1 MSDQGSSSRKESWT
15 VSADQN
21 AVRLD
26 AYVRICLP
34 HLSRREAE
42 KAIKSKV
49 FWVNGRPAKKG
60 QRLASGDIL
69 SFLGADAWLSGE
81 PLPEAQL
88 DVPIVYEDPHLLVLD
103 KPAGMDTHG
112 FSARYTH
119 TLANFLAARRPEI
132 SRIGR
137 SRWEPGLAHRLDRET
152 SGLVLV
158 AKTQRSFEQLRLQ
171 FRGRLIKKKYWA
183 LVWGKTDREGS
194 ITYPIAHDSHDK
206 RRMRAII
213 HESTVDRSVKSWKAL
228 TRFRTFAAAAGLSIP
243 HPNPLPEGEERVRVH
258 SLLEIEM
265 ETGVMH
271 QIRVHLAAIEHPI
284 VGDTLY
290 GRARPADLKRQ
301 FLHAYHLELRH
312 PQTGR
317 ELIVESP
324 LPKELGEV
332 LQRLG
337 LPHPFPLPRAGEG

>member
-1 MSDQGSSSRKESWT
+1 MSDQVSSSCRKSWT

-26 AYVRICLP
+26 AYVRTCLP

-42 KAIKSKV
+42 KAIKSNV
-49 FWVNGRPAKKG
+49 FFVNGRPAKKG

-69 SFLGADAWLSGE
+69 SFLGSDVWLAGE
-81 PLPEAQL
+81 PVGESQL

-112 FSARYTH
+112 FSARHAH
-119 TLANFLAARRPEI
+119 TLANFLAGRRPET

-158 AKTQRSFEQLRLQ
+158 AMTQRSFEQLRLQ
-171 FRGRLIKKKYWA
+171 FRRRAIKKKYWA
-183 LVWGKTDREGS
+183 LAWGETDREGS
-194 ITYPIAHDSHDK
+194 IAYPIAHDSHDK
-206 RRMRAII
+206 RRMSAII
-213 HESTVDRSVKSWKAL
+213 HESTNDRAVKSWKAL
-228 TRFRTFAAAAGLSIP
+228 TRFRTLAVTAG
-243 HPNPLPEGEERVRVH
+243 V

-265 ETGVMH
+265 ETGVTH

-290 GRARPADLKRQ
+290 GGERAEDFGLKRQ
-301 FLHAYHLELRH
+301 FLHAYHLALRH

-317 ELIVESP
+317 ELVIESP
-324 LPKELGEV
+324 LPPELYQV
-332 LQRLG
+332 LDRLG
-337 LPHPFPLPRAGEG
+337 IKGEFTAQV